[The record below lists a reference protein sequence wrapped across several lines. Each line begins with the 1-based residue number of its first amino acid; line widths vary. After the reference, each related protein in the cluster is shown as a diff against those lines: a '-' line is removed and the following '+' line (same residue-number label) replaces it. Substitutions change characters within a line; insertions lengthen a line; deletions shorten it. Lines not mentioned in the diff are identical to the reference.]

1 LSEREPL
8 LIRGAIVAAVTAILH
23 VLVILG
29 ALPIDADGEHAI
41 ALAIDLIGTA
51 VLVVWTR
58 GKVTPTSAPVLTPAQ
73 AKAVKIDAGPRHR
86 AESEESVVG

>member
-1 LSEREPL
+1 MLEREPL

-23 VLVILG
+23 VFVILG
-29 ALPIDADGEHAI
+29 VLPISTDAEHAI

-58 GKVTPTSAPVLTPAQ
+58 GKVTPVAAPNLPEHRA
-73 AKAVKIDAGPRHR
+73 AKA
-86 AESEESVVG
+86 EEPVVG